1 MKYLYAFFGI
11 LIIFFII
18 YGLRSP
24 LQPNYSPDDARLRER
39 RQLYEQFANPKD
51 SSDLEVQQGASNFYD
66 WQSRDLGLSNEAYD
80 NYRRCDEGDTEC
92 EMNVKNVNVQNDY
105 YIINKKEADC
115 NKCDINKHPDLDK
128 YVLKTSV
135 PPCPDVSKFALKTDI
150 AAPVIPN
157 MDDYIKK
164 TDIPV
169 CEKCPDISN
178 YVLKTNIP
186 ANVDCPKCPT
196 CPVCPVCPVCPPT
209 FKNIEDDPKFKRYMA
224 NFVKDFDLNKYPQ
237 LKEKVVSKK
246 ECDARLNRQKEE
258 IYQQIINNSD
268 TIVRDIEKIRRRNQE
283 SNRGG
288 AGQGSDSGGVM
299 GANDLGNSD
308 GNMLD
313 SLRSETVSIGDSL
326 KSRAGQ
332 LWNIITNSGKTEQK
346 PNYDSVG
353 SGDKNGPYCDKL
365 QGYNCK

>member
-11 LIIFFII
+11 LIIFLII

-24 LQPNYSPDDARLRER
+24 LQPNYSPDDVKLREK
-39 RQLYEQFANPKD
+39 RQLYEQFANPKE

-66 WQSRDLGLSNEAYD
+66 WRSRDLRLSDETYD
-80 NYRRCDEGDTEC
+80 NYKRCDEGDTQC
-92 EMNVKNVNVQNDY
+92 EMKVKNVNVQNDY

-115 NKCDINKHPDLDK
+115 NKCAIDKHPDLDK

-135 PPCPDVSKFALKTDI
+135 PPCPDISKFALKTDI
-150 AAPVIPN
+150 AAPN
-157 MDDYIKK
+157 MPDMNNYILK

-209 FKNIEDDPKFKRYMA
+209 FKNIEDDPKFKKYMA
-224 NFVKDFDLNKYPQ
+224 NFVRDFDLNKYPQ
-237 LKEKVVSKK
+237 FKDKVITKK
-246 ECDARLNRQKEE
+246 DCDARLKKQKDE

-268 TIVRDIEKIRRRNQE
+268 TIVRDIEKLK
-283 SNRGG
+283 RGTTSQSG
-288 AGQGSDSGGVM
+288 TSQSGTSQSGTSSAGTSQSGTK
-299 GANDLGNSD
+299 NEE
-308 GNMLD
+308 GNMIN
-313 SLRSETVSIGDSL
+313 RVGDSL
-326 KSRAGQ
+326 KSRAGK
-332 LWNIITNSGKTEQK
+332 LWNIITNSGVTEQM
-346 PNYDSVG
+346 PNYESVG
-353 SGDKNGPYCDKL
+353 SGDKSGPYCDKM
-365 QGYNCK
+365 QGYNC